1 MGACAVG
8 VVTEVKGIVLSHH
21 GGIRLQPG
29 IKKTLICHK
38 QKLKDNTPCR
48 TQEQQ
53 WKSKLLGVKRA
64 ELNHLRKLSL
74 INQA

>member
-8 VVTEVKGIVLSHH
+8 VVTEVKGIVLSHQ

-38 QKLKDNTPCR
+38 QKLKDNTVQD
-48 TQEQQ
+48 TGTTMEEQIAGCK
-53 WKSKLLGVKRA
+53 KS
-64 ELNHLRKLSL
+64 
-74 INQA
+74 